1 MTLQYLIIF
10 LKLASIVFLPKSSA
24 HLRPDLVNAFLLLLY
39 LYIAAGG
46 VKRNRVLEPTLI

>member
-1 MTLQYLIIF
+1 MQYLIIF

-39 LYIAAGG
+39 LSDDDGG
-46 VKRNRVLEPTLI
+46 GKKRRDFVLEPTLI